1 MFKKEDEMP
10 KGAFGNFR
18 EVQARRR
25 QRRRTDRQGAEVAKI
40 LVAFDRRCA
49 NGCDRAAFGAMV
61 VEVFP
66 QLGPLDGE
74 AVDAAFA
81 ECRRLVPSVPV
92 PATLPPSAPE
102 AIVEEDP
109 NEAAVDLDDISS
121 EDADAP
127 PPAPPPVAVV
137 EEATPLA
144 TPRDAAGVLLIPRHH
159 AVAVARRYRDFVQQR
174 DLIRKCWAACRGG
187 ARIDASQLQTA
198 LTVAERKFAAD
209 RARRHP
215 SSGAQDV
222 DEATAADILQRVASD
237 GDTQDRND
245 FGTVR
250 LCGGPP
256 RGRGTA
262 CACETRRRAASWR
275 MAGTP
280 VTIKSRI
287 DRASLRAYLSRLS

>member
-1 MFKKEDEMP
+1 MFKEEDAMP

-25 QRRRTDRQGAEVAKI
+25 QRRRTDRQSAEVAKI
-40 LVAFDRRCA
+40 LVAYDRRCA
-49 NGCDRAAFGAMV
+49 DGCDRAAFGDMV
-61 VEVFP
+61 VEIFP

-81 ECRRLVPSVPV
+81 ECRRL
-92 PATLPPSAPE
+92 ARRAPE
-102 AIVEEDP
+102 ARVDEDP
-109 NEAAVDLDDISS
+109 NEAAVDLDQHE

-159 AVAVARRYRDFVQQR
+159 AVAVCRRYRDFVQQR
-174 DLIRKCWAACRGG
+174 DLIKKCWAACRGG

-198 LTVAERKFAAD
+198 LTVAERKYAAA
-209 RARRHP
+209 RERRHP

-222 DEATAADILQRVASD
+222 DAATAADILQRVAAE
-237 GDTQDRND
+237 GDALDRND
-245 FGTVR
+245 FLHALVLWRSTARTRDRRVR
-250 LCGGPP
+250 EAS
-256 RGRGTA
+256 A
-262 CACETRRRAASWR
+262 CCALA
-275 MAGTP
+275 
-280 VTIKSRI
+280 
-287 DRASLRAYLSRLS
+287 

>member
-40 LVAFDRRCA
+40 LVAYDRRCT
-49 NGCDRAAFGAMV
+49 NGCDREAFEAMV

-74 AVDAAFA
+74 AVDVAFA
-81 ECRRLVPSVPV
+81 ECRRL
-92 PATLPPSAPE
+92 ARRAPE
-102 AIVEEDP
+102 ARVDEDP
-109 NEAAVDLDDISS
+109 HDAAVDLDDVSDN
-121 EDADAP
+121 DADAP

-144 TPRDAAGVLLIPRHH
+144 TPRDPAGAPLVQRHH
-159 AVAVARRYRDFVQQR
+159 AVAVARRYRDFVQQQ
-174 DLIRKCWAACRGG
+174 DLIKKCWTACRGG

-198 LTVAERKFAAD
+198 LTVAERKFAAA
-209 RARRHP
+209 RERRHP

-222 DEATAADILQRVASD
+222 DAATAADILQRAAAD
-237 GDTQDRND
+237 GDTLDRND
-245 FGTVR
+245 FLHALVLWRSTARTRDRCVR
-250 LCGGPP
+250 NES
-256 RGRGTA
+256 A
-262 CACETRRRAASWR
+262 CCVLA
-275 MAGTP
+275 
-280 VTIKSRI
+280 
-287 DRASLRAYLSRLS
+287 

>member
-1 MFKKEDEMP
+1 MFKEEDEMP

-49 NGCDRAAFGAMV
+49 DGCDRAVFGEIV
-61 VEVFP
+61 GEVFP
-66 QLGPLDGE
+66 QLGPLDEE

-81 ECRRLVPSVPV
+81 ECRRL
-92 PATLPPSAPE
+92 ARRAPE
-102 AIVEEDP
+102 AFVEEDP
-109 NEAAVDLDDISS
+109 NEAAVDLDQHE

-144 TPRDAAGVLLIPRHH
+144 TPRDAAGVLLILRHH
-159 AVAVARRYRDFVQQR
+159 AVAVCRRYRDFVQQR
-174 DLIRKCWAACRGG
+174 DLIRKCWAACHGG

-198 LTVAERKFAAD
+198 LTVAERKYAAA
-209 RARRHP
+209 RERRHP

-222 DEATAADILQRVASD
+222 DEATAADILQRVASE
-237 GDTQDRND
+237 GDALDRND
-245 FGTVR
+245 FLHALVLWR
-250 LCGGPP
+250 S
-256 RGRGTA
+256 TA
-262 CACETRRRAASWR
+262 RARDRRARETSACC
-275 MAGTP
+275 AL
-280 VTIKSRI
+280 
-287 DRASLRAYLSRLS
+287 A

>member
-25 QRRRTDRQGAEVAKI
+25 QRRRTDRQSAEVAKI
-40 LVAFDRRCA
+40 LVAYDRRCV
-49 NGCDRAAFGAMV
+49 NGCDRAAFGSMV

-81 ECRRLVPSVPV
+81 ECRRL
-92 PATLPPSAPE
+92 ARRAPE
-102 AIVEEDP
+102 AIVDEDP

-174 DLIRKCWAACRGG
+174 DLIKKCWTACRGG

-198 LTVAERKFAAD
+198 LTVAERKFAAA
-209 RARRHP
+209 RERRHP

-222 DEATAADILQRVASD
+222 DEATAADILQKVASD
-237 GDTQDRND
+237 GDALDRND
-245 FGTVR
+245 FLHALVLWRSTARTRDRCVR
-250 LCGGPP
+250 NES
-256 RGRGTA
+256 A
-262 CACETRRRAASWR
+262 CCALA
-275 MAGTP
+275 
-280 VTIKSRI
+280 
-287 DRASLRAYLSRLS
+287 

>member
-25 QRRRTDRQGAEVAKI
+25 QRRRTDRQSAEVAKI
-40 LVAFDRRCA
+40 LVAYDRRCV

-81 ECRRLVPSVPV
+81 ECRRL
-92 PATLPPSAPE
+92 ARRAPE
-102 AIVEEDP
+102 AIVDEDP

-144 TPRDAAGVLLIPRHH
+144 TPRDPAGAPLVPRHH

-174 DLIRKCWAACRGG
+174 DLIRKCWTACRGG
-187 ARIDASQLQTA
+187 ERIDASQLQTA
-198 LTVAERKFAAD
+198 LTVAERKFAAA
-209 RARRHP
+209 RERRHP

-222 DEATAADILQRVASD
+222 DEATAADILQKVASD
-237 GDTQDRND
+237 GDTLDRND
-245 FGTVR
+245 FLHALVLWRSTARTRDRCVR
-250 LCGGPP
+250 NES
-256 RGRGTA
+256 A
-262 CACETRRRAASWR
+262 CCVLA
-275 MAGTP
+275 
-280 VTIKSRI
+280 
-287 DRASLRAYLSRLS
+287 